1 MSDPVMSTTEFVR
14 ISLIAAAMAVSV
26 SVKSAGV
33 RRLGFAGPGSKRG
46 VAARMQGPMAG
57 QNFSRDNEA
66 LARLLRPASIV
77 LHGGAAAA
85 EVVRQSRR
93 IGYQGAIW
101 PIHPTRDEIEGLP
114 TYRSAA
120 DLPGAPDA
128 AFVAVNRQ
136 ASVEIVAE
144 LAARGTG
151 GAVCYASGFAEA
163 GPDGAALQ
171 QRLVAAAGAMPFFGP
186 NCHGFI
192 NYLDR
197 VALWPEQH
205 GGVALERGVAIVT
218 QSGNIALN
226 LTMQSRGVP
235 IAYLITLG
243 NQARL
248 GLSAVIAA
256 LAEDPRVSA
265 IGLHIEGV
273 DDPVAFARAV
283 AEARRRGIP
292 VLALKTGRSAAGAG
306 AAFSHTASLAGADDV
321 ASAFLRRAGVVRL
334 RSIPALLE
342 SLKLLHVHGPL
353 PGCDIASM
361 SCSGGEAALIAD
373 TADDWGL
380 RFRPLTEAQ
389 AARVADTLPELAR
402 ATNPLDYHNFT
413 WGDEAALTQTFGA
426 MMAAGFDLTLL
437 VADFPRADR
446 CVEKGFDGTLRAL
459 IQASRNHNAR
469 AALVSTLQETLP
481 ERHAAELSAA
491 GVAPLQ
497 GFDDALA
504 AIAAAAEAG
513 ALMSRPA
520 LEPLPRPAAG
530 GTRLLTEWQA
540 KRALAAFDVPVP
552 EGRLVSNAAA
562 AVGAAEALGFPV
574 ALKAV
579 GGGIAHK
586 TELGALR
593 LGLRDAASVA
603 AAAEALAGLGEA
615 LLVEAMIEHVVA
627 ELIVGVALDPV
638 FGAHLVLGSGGVL
651 VELVGDSRILMLPAS
666 REEIAEALRSLKV
679 HGLIAGHRGR
689 PPGDLD
695 AAVAAI
701 LAIQSY
707 ALRMA
712 HRLVELDVNPLI
724 IRRDG
729 AVAVDALI
737 RVAEETAP

>member
-1 MSDPVMSTTEFVR
+1 
-14 ISLIAAAMAVSV
+14 
-26 SVKSAGV
+26 
-33 RRLGFAGPGSKRG
+33 
-46 VAARMQGPMAG
+46 MAG
-57 QNFSRDNEA
+57 TKLSQDNEA
-66 LARLLRPASIV
+66 QARLLRPASIAV
-77 LHGGAAAA
+77 YGGAAAA
-85 EVVRQSRR
+85 EVIRQSRR
-93 IGYQGAIW
+93 IGYVGAIW

-120 DLPGAPDA
+120 NLPAAPDA

-144 LAARGTG
+144 LAQRGAG

-163 GPDGAALQ
+163 GPEGAQLQ
-171 QRLVAAAGAMPFFGP
+171 QRLAAAAGAMPFFGP

-205 GGVALERGVAIVT
+205 GGVPIKRGVAIVT

-226 LTMQSRGVP
+226 LTMQRRGVP

-248 GLSAVIAA
+248 GLATTIAA
-256 LAEDPRVSA
+256 LAEDARVSA
-265 IGLHIEGV
+265 IGLHIEGI
-273 DDPVAFARAV
+273 DDPDAFARAV
-283 AEARRRGIP
+283 GQARRRGIP
-292 VLALKTGRSAAGAG
+292 VLALKTGRSAVGAG
-306 AAFSHTASLAGADDV
+306 LALSHTASLAGADDV

-342 SLKLLHVHGPL
+342 ALKLLHVHGPL
-353 PGCDIASM
+353 PGREIASM
-361 SCSGGEAALIAD
+361 SCSGGEAGLIAD
-373 TADDWGL
+373 TAEDWGL
-380 RFRPLTEAQ
+380 RLRPLTEAQ
-389 AARVADTLPELAR
+389 AARVAETLPELAR

-446 CVEKGFDGTLRAL
+446 CVERGFDATLSAL
-459 IQASRNHNAR
+459 IRASRQHGAR

-481 ERHAAELSAA
+481 EHRAAELAAA

-504 AIAAAAEAG
+504 AVAAAAEAG
-513 ALMSRPA
+513 VLMVQLPPS
-520 LEPLPRPAAG
+520 PLPRPLAG
-530 GTRLLTEWQA
+530 SACLLTEWQA

-552 EGRLVSNAAA
+552 EGRLVSSAAA
-562 AVGAAEALGFPV
+562 AVEAATALGFPV
-574 ALKAV
+574 VLKAV

-593 LGLRDAASVA
+593 LGLRDAAAVERA
-603 AAAEALAGLGEA
+603 ATALAGLGEA
-615 LLVEAMIEHVVA
+615 LLVETMVEDAVA

-638 FGAHLVLGSGGVL
+638 FGAHLVLGSGGTL

-666 REEIAEALRSLKV
+666 RDEIAAALRSLKV

-689 PPGDLD
+689 PPGDFD
-695 AAVAAI
+695 GAIAAI

-729 AVAVDALI
+729 AIAVDALI
-737 RVAEETAP
+737 RLAEEHT